1 MIGDARNSHWKWRE
15 TKLQPSRGRSGNQI
29 RGRLVSLH
37 FLCDIL
43 VPITVLNS
51 DFYWIRIWI
60 RNHQK
65 CENLSPD
72 PDPGRNHNTFTVD
85 TRSSGQRW
93 PTARRELT
101 PDGPDSNDSFDI

>member
-1 MIGDARNSHWKWRE
+1 MLAATGSQSQSHNNSIGVTIPLLLD
-15 TKLQPSRGRSGNQI
+15 
-29 RGRLVSLH
+29 V
-37 FLCDIL
+37 
-43 VPITVLNS
+43 
-51 DFYWIRIWI
+51 
-60 RNHQK
+60 
-65 CENLSPD
+65 D